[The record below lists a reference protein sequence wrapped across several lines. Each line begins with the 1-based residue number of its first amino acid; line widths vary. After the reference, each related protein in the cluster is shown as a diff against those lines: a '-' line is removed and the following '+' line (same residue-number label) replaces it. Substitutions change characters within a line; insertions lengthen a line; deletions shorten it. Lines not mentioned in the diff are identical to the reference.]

1 MENVSNL
8 YANTESQAHLAAL
21 GEWFVRLGADT
32 EFEGNIGG
40 FTSNA
45 NGINIPCNEDNSNR
59 QGHGIDGETNF
70 TTASFEVNGNMMN
83 DNRTEAMP
91 NLETHEVA
99 AEPCVSC
106 GSTSTNRVRKK
117 KRGINRLNWGMLA
130 HDHSLFP
137 LDTED
142 WRKLEESDHMDK
154 AWDRA
159 KCTLDWSNPEML
171 TMEKRIR
178 DVVVEKLNDRFRSF
192 RAMVKRVYYTPFIGM
207 EERLH
212 CGDDRVHPDQW
223 RKLVNHWDE
232 DPAKVEKHGV
242 QSDQVTFFV
251 MTHTRGKGDNKQP
264 VDEASREMMLE
275 FEKREAEVRERGE
288 DINTEVRNQI
298 FAAVMGPEKRN
309 AVRGYGI
316 GVHWKDVPN
325 IITERRGI
333 SREVQELREAYEE
346 QRQAAVE
353 AQQKM
358 ERIMEEANEKADRLK
373 CQQQE
378 NVNAM
383 ASAQFTSMTQQQ
395 CGSSQAQTTT
405 QGYEARLGM
414 QCATNAPQSDAT
426 HDATD
431 CHSANSG

>member
-1 MENVSNL
+1 MESIFLV
-8 YANTESQAHLAAL
+8 T
-21 GEWFVRLGADT
+21 
-32 EFEGNIGG
+32 
-40 FTSNA
+40 
-45 NGINIPCNEDNSNR
+45 EDNSNR
-59 QGHGIDGETNF
+59 QGHGIAGETNF

-83 DNRTEAMP
+83 DNRTEPMP

-117 KRGINRLNWGMLA
+117 KRGINRPNWGRGRLEILQFNKEGQAVAPAHQVAKWSRYLGMLA

-142 WRKLEESDHMDK
+142 WRKLDESDHMDK

-159 KCTLDWSNPEML
+159 KCTLDWSNPKML

-192 RAMVKRVYYTPFIGM
+192 RPMVKRVYYTPFIGM

-232 DPAKVEKHGV
+232 DPAKKRSETNKKNRKNLKMSHTTGTTTFAQLRHEYVEKHGV

-275 FEKREAEVRERGE
+275 FEKREPEVRERGE

-333 SREVQELREAYEE
+333 SREVQQQREAYE
-346 QRQAAVE
+346 
-353 AQQKM
+353 
-358 ERIMEEANEKADRLK
+358 
-373 CQQQE
+373 
-378 NVNAM
+378 
-383 ASAQFTSMTQQQ
+383 
-395 CGSSQAQTTT
+395 
-405 QGYEARLGM
+405 
-414 QCATNAPQSDAT
+414 
-426 HDATD
+426 
-431 CHSANSG
+431 